1 MLDPVA
7 AGVLEADVLVAGVLE
22 ADVLEDVLE
31 VEELD
36 DEHPPIS
43 AAITAIDT
51 PHAAMRARPSLDMV
65 LTLSFREKG
74 RANRSPLNPRP
85 ARLRQNVP
93 AYRRH
98 DQDHE
103 LRSPTENIG
112 RPNKSGSCAGAYNRG
127 ARVSLKNFLIKRN
140 SVSIIPHFYLHIATQ
155 TIYEMR
161 S

>member
-22 ADVLEDVLE
+22 ADVLVAGVLE

-74 RANRSPLNPRP
+74 RASRS
-85 ARLRQNVP
+85 
-93 AYRRH
+93 
-98 DQDHE
+98 
-103 LRSPTENIG
+103 T
-112 RPNKSGSCAGAYNRG
+112 
-127 ARVSLKNFLIKRN
+127 
-140 SVSIIPHFYLHIATQ
+140 
-155 TIYEMR
+155 
-161 S
+161 